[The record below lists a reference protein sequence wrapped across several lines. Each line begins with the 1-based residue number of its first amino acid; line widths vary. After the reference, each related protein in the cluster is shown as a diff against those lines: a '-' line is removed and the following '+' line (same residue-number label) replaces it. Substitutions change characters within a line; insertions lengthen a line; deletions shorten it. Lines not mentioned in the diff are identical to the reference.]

1 MKTGFLIK
9 SESPF
14 SLLYFISMKGILHF
28 CFLYLYT
35 FNTNKNEKKM
45 KILKY
50 LLYLIVFL
58 VIASIAFIA
67 VGFIHPT
74 VNYGHEITVNKSI
87 KEAWAVQQDE
97 SKFGQWLEGFKSIDL
112 IEGEA
117 GTVGSKYKVV
127 VNPGEGQEDFIM
139 TETVMSVKEFDHMTM
154 NFDSD
159 MMLFDQ
165 TTSFTEADGKTTIKT
180 DSKVS
185 GKGMMMRSM
194 FALMERLGG
203 SFHKQEVKN
212 IEALKKVIEENTT
225 DYYPAPVVEEPV
237 LLEKV
242 SE

>member
-1 MKTGFLIK
+1 
-9 SESPF
+9 
-14 SLLYFISMKGILHF
+14 
-28 CFLYLYT
+28 
-35 FNTNKNEKKM
+35 M
-45 KILKY
+45 KIIKY
-50 LLYLIVFL
+50 FLSLIAFL
-58 VIASIAFIA
+58 FIAFIA

-127 VNPGEGQEDFIM
+127 VNPGEGQEDFVM
-139 TETVMSVKEFDHMTM
+139 TETVVSVKEFDHMTM

-165 TTSFTEADGKTTIKT
+165 TTSFTEVDGKTTIKT

-185 GKGMMMRSM
+185 GKGRMMRSM
-194 FALMERLGG
+194 FALMGILGD
-203 SFHKQEVKN
+203 SFQKQEVNN

-225 DYYPAPVVEEPV
+225 EYYPAPVVEDGLVPV
-237 LLEKV
+237 E
-242 SE
+242 EIE